1 MSFRSPNLLQ
11 HVRVLL
17 GRPAAVARGVHVSHV
32 SAPLLRLPESG
43 GSREIPGG
51 RIDFDSGVLEGFSGG
66 FSGCLDGNSLCCRS
80 YPDRVEEWRVER
92 SANKLDLSQAGH
104 VTSS

>member
-1 MSFRSPNLLQ
+1 MPFRSPNLLQ

-17 GRPAAVARGVHVSHV
+17 RRPAAVAGGVHVGHI

-43 GSREIPGG
+43 GPREVPGD
-51 RIDFDSGVLEGFSGG
+51 RIDFDSGVFEVFWGG
-66 FSGCLDGNSLCCRS
+66 FSGYLGGNSLCCRS

-92 SANKLDLSQAGH
+92 FEIKLDLSQTGH